1 MTDEKS
7 TPSKRLRPNSGRGA
21 PPGNLNALKHGFYSR
36 QFRKLETGDLDTLL
50 EKGLESEINLLR
62 VVTRRVFDM
71 AANVATLEEGY
82 ALLSVL
88 SDASL
93 RLASILKTQ
102 SILNGNPHDDNAW
115 DQITK
120 ALLDINQVLYKPR

>member
-1 MTDEKS
+1 MP
-7 TPSKRLRPNSGRGA
+7 TPKRPRGA

-36 QFRKLETGDLDTLL
+36 QFRKLETADLDTML
-50 EKGLESEINLLR
+50 EEGLESEINLLR

-71 AANVATLEEGY
+71 AANIATLEEGY

-93 RLASILKTQ
+93 RLASILRTQ

-120 ALLDINQVLYKPR
+120 ALVDINQELYKPR